1 MECQHKVVPHAFSC
15 GRETDR
21 AQDSQKSAVQEFG
34 CRAGVET
41 SQNNMFQSCMK
52 QYYNIT
58 NNTGNLLI
66 NVKHLFLLH
75 LGS

>member
-41 SQNNMFQSCMK
+41 SQNNVSVLHEAILQYYK
-52 QYYNIT
+52 QYWQFT
-58 NNTGNLLI
+58 D
-66 NVKHLFLLH
+66 
-75 LGS
+75 